1 MEAHLRLADTL
12 RVMRRPAESMSHYD
26 SVVGIDPRRVDA
38 WIEGAN
44 VLVGLERYAE
54 ARDWLEAAGKVH
66 PDLTE
71 IASLLE
77 AVDGILELRRA
88 LR

>member
-1 MEAHLRLADTL
+1 
-12 RVMRRPAESMSHYD
+12 MRRPAESLSHYD
-26 SVVGIDPRRVDA
+26 SVVEIDPRRVDA
-38 WIEGAN
+38 WIERTN
-44 VLVGLERYAE
+44 VLVSLERYAE

-71 IASLLE
+71 IASLRE
-77 AVDGILELRRA
+77 SVEGILELQRA

>member
-1 MEAHLRLADTL
+1 M
-12 RVMRRPAESMSHYD
+12 
-26 SVVGIDPRRVDA
+26 
-38 WIEGAN
+38 
-44 VLVGLERYAE
+44 LVSLERYAE

-71 IASLLE
+71 IASLRE
-77 AVDGILELRRA
+77 SVEGILELQRA